1 MSEFE
6 SKDFVEMPPMEFE
19 DLLRYLA
26 AMSVNESCC
35 GASRL
40 PCGHYLSFLRINGIT
55 TLLSHTN
62 EADAIAI
69 GTAASALIDAIDG
82 ALEREHGIK
91 SVDVRHVMRDMLLIE
106 RDLPSSDG

>member
-6 SKDFVEMPPMEFE
+6 GQDFVEMPPMEFE

-26 AMSVNESCC
+26 AMPVNESCC

-40 PCGHYLSFLRINGIT
+40 ACGHYLSFLRINGIT
-55 TLLSHTN
+55 TLLSHTS

-69 GTAASALIDAIDG
+69 GNAASALIDAIDG
-82 ALEREHGIK
+82 ALERDHGIK